1 MERNPRRRTGTLLA
15 VAALLASLTVA
26 TFATPAAA
34 ANPRV
39 AIVQG
44 MPGVRV
50 DICIDAKEVKSR
62 MVYGSSVFRN
72 VTAGIHKIRV
82 YRTDPRKCRG
92 QLLAKKWVAL
102 AADAE
107 ATVVATARAPRIVV
121 FDSLPG
127 GVSDYISDIHLR
139 HAADVGKAWMGL
151 QLQSVMVL
159 SPAAPTAFQKG
170 DQGLIELINSTVRAK
185 ARKPSGVSLAR
196 STWVDLPWISATTD
210 TYGNTRHEFILVG
223 TKAKNARFAVVNR
236 PAPPA
241 P

>member
-1 MERNPRRRTGTLLA
+1 MGRNPRRRTGTLLA
-15 VAALLASLTVA
+15 VAALLASLTAA
-26 TFATPAAA
+26 TFAAPAAA
-34 ANPRV
+34 ANPKV

-50 DICIDAKEVKSR
+50 DICIDGKEVKSR

-92 QLLAKKWVAL
+92 KLLAKKWVAL
-102 AADAE
+102 AADAD

-121 FDSLPG
+121 FDDLPDG
-127 GVSDYISDIHLR
+127 ATDWISDVHLR

-151 QLQSVMVL
+151 QIQSVVIL
-159 SPAAPTAFQKG
+159 GPAAPVAFKKG
-170 DQGLIELINSTVRAK
+170 DEGLLETANSTIRAK

-196 STWVDLPWISATTD
+196 SAWV
-210 TYGNTRHEFILVG
+210 
-223 TKAKNARFAVVNR
+223 R
-236 PAPPA
+236 PAVGQRVDRHVWQHPA
-241 P
+241 